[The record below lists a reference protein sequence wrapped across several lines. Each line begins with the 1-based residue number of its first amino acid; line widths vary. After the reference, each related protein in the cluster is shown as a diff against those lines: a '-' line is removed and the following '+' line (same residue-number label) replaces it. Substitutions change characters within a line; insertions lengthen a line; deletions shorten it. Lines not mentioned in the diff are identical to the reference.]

1 MRLHR
6 QAEEIDLSN
15 KETPMEALVSL
26 VLKPARRVKQTL
38 RLSNEASS

>member
-1 MRLHR
+1 LHR